1 MIPLSGMEC
10 QSNTLLAMRVRLT
23 EDSVEVLF
31 TRWEKALGL
40 LGNITV
46 PRADVSDAKVVSEP
60 LREVMSAG
68 IKAGLRLPWLYY
80 VARTIRLDQAFAVR
94 RGVPA
99 LSFAV
104 RNHGA
109 LQHVLVSTPDAEI
122 LAQQLRSP

>member
-1 MIPLSGMEC
+1 V
-10 QSNTLLAMRVRLT
+10 QLA
-23 EDSVEVLF
+23 S
-31 TRWEKALGL
+31 WEKVLGL

-46 PRADVSDAKVVSEP
+46 ARADVSDVQVVPEP

-68 IKAGLRLPWLYY
+68 IKAGLRLPWFYY

-99 LSFAV
+99 LSFTV

-109 LQHVLVSTPDAEI
+109 LRRVLVSTPEAEA
-122 LAQQLRSP
+122 LARQLRTS